1 MAVPMFVCIKWLN
14 STFATALYL
23 GLFIWLFPMAMNM
36 LFVSVSGALPEGFVT
51 AAVAICFLVI
61 MLAGGVFGI
70 YFILRS
76 GFEDSILAR
85 KYAACF
91 VGYVVAVNVLL
102 AVIF

>member
-14 STFATALYL
+14 STFMTALYL
-23 GLFIWLFPMAMNM
+23 GLFIWLFPMAMNL
-36 LFVSVSGALPEGFVT
+36 LFAFASDALPEGFVT
-51 AAVAICFLVI
+51 VIVAICFLVL
-61 MLAGGVFGI
+61 MFVGGVCGI

-91 VGYVVAVNVLL
+91 VGYVAAVNVLL